1 LEIQS
6 LVMHFILYYIPGFI
20 LLAGI
25 GMALANRKVSKDVKR
40 QRWLKFS
47 SYICITAAVLLSL
60 FYQFFPWVAIGI
72 AVVAMIEVLRAKS
85 SWRAILIFLLIA
97 TGFIFFSVKID
108 NDLQLLIYFQVIVF
122 DAFCQ
127 IAGQLF
133 GKSKIAPVISPAKT
147 WEGFSGGLI
156 FCCIA
161 TLLMAKWDYV
171 WQLAIV
177 MSIFTSFASLSGD
190 LLASWNKR
198 NVMIKDYSH
207 WLPGQGGFLD
217 RFDSFIMTGAF
228 YYLLYILLFY
238 K

>member
-1 LEIQS
+1 VIE
-6 LVMHFILYYIPGFI
+6 FNLYYIPGFI

-25 GMALANRKVSKDVKR
+25 GMALSNRKVTKDVR
-40 QRWLKFS
+40 TQRWIKFS
-47 SYICITAAVLLSL
+47 SYICITAAVLVSI
-60 FYQFFPWVAIGI
+60 FYQLFPWVATGI
-72 AVVAMIEVLRAKS
+72 VLVAMIEVLRAKS
-85 SWRAILIFLLIA
+85 SWKAILIFLLIA
-97 TGFIFFSVKID
+97 TGFILFSIAID

-161 TLLMAKWDYV
+161 TVLIDKWDYL
-171 WQLAIV
+171 WPLAIV

-217 RFDSFIMTGAF
+217 RFDSFIMTGAV